1 MCVRECV
8 YMCVRTNYLLTIR
21 TWKRQACWQ
30 RFYSVSGNRLFRFVF
45 HLLAAYTAFPGL
57 GVCVAL
63 FVHMVSWS
71 INKSCV
77 GVLHMQPWEGGYVYI
92 KKKLA
97 SS

>member
-1 MCVRECV
+1 MSECICVFERN
-8 YMCVRTNYLLTIR
+8 TNLEKANLLAKT
-21 TWKRQACWQ
+21 
-30 RFYSVSGNRLFRFVF
+30 SVSGNRLFRFVF

-77 GVLHMQPWEGGYVYI
+77 GVLHMQPWEGGLCI
-92 KKKLA
+92 
-97 SS
+97 